1 MMSVDPQGYRTWHDY
16 LLQERHATWK
26 VFLPILADKPIL
38 AVGLDRNSLGS
49 LARSWQTI
57 SVCRCQEADLQWV
70 REQGHCLKQDY
81 CLELVGNQGLRLSH
95 YPAIAVDARQRQ
107 DFGPEK
113 VMSLLQPGGS
123 AAWIGRW
130 MEVPETARLS
140 QSGYESVHRYAFLPP
155 GKGKTLISLNDR
167 NIAQS
172 GLNFYQPGKWQNRL
186 AVRLGVALARLG
198 MQYMLGLKQVV
209 IARKPGSLPREA
221 YLLNWLGE
229 AMNITLTDA
238 TVFAGWRNLTL
249 QLFDRQGS
257 FIGVAKIADTG
268 LGKQAVENET
278 KTLEILA
285 RVPKMQRFG
294 PKIILKG
301 NWQDHA
307 VAVQTAVT
315 QKCYCSVLNSEH
327 QEFLENL
334 SQMDKCEAT
343 LSQWPRWAE
352 ILEWTAHGRFG
363 STKEAA
369 MLRMALEQS
378 AHKLKDKKLYFHRVH
393 GDFAPWHALLG
404 YDGLKVVDWQ
414 DSEAMGLPYY
424 DSVHFLLRAISINKS
439 LDIGKLL
446 ADPLGYL
453 GLNQDSLRGDSV
465 ELIRL
470 AAVYYISSDL
480 HIRRFNF
487 NG

>member
-1 MMSVDPQGYRTWHDY
+1 
-16 LLQERHATWK
+16 
-26 VFLPILADKPIL
+26 
-38 AVGLDRNSLGS
+38 
-49 LARSWQTI
+49 
-57 SVCRCQEADLQWV
+57 
-70 REQGHCLKQDY
+70 
-81 CLELVGNQGLRLSH
+81 
-95 YPAIAVDARQRQ
+95 
-107 DFGPEK
+107 
-113 VMSLLQPGGS
+113 
-123 AAWIGRW
+123 
-130 MEVPETARLS
+130 
-140 QSGYESVHRYAFLPP
+140 
-155 GKGKTLISLNDR
+155 
-167 NIAQS
+167 
-172 GLNFYQPGKWQNRL
+172 
-186 AVRLGVALARLG
+186 
-198 MQYMLGLKQVV
+198 
-209 IARKPGSLPREA
+209 
-221 YLLNWLGE
+221 
-229 AMNITLTDA
+229 
-238 TVFAGWRNLTL
+238 
-249 QLFDRQGS
+249 
-257 FIGVAKIADTG
+257 
-268 LGKQAVENET
+268 
-278 KTLEILA
+278 
-285 RVPKMQRFG
+285 MQRFV
-294 PKIILKG
+294 PKIILQG
-301 NWQDHA
+301 NWQDHTL
-307 VAVQTAVT
+307 AVQTAVT
-315 QKCYCSVLNSEH
+315 QKCYSSALNSEH